1 MDSQTPVSILM
12 PLKNG
17 IEFLPAAMSTIL
29 ENARPFDEILLIDDN
44 SIDGSLKFCEKW
56 ASQDSRVNLISN
68 PGTGLVSALNVGLG
82 TSTHS
87 LIARFDVDDTYS
99 ATRISSQVSKLSSVD
114 VAIFSDYN
122 FVDSHGEFLGNFPSP
137 VFPHAVSVSLINN
150 RRTAHPSVIFRREA
164 VVEVGGY
171 REEDYLVEDLSLW
184 LRLSRIGNLVSVP
197 ETLLNYRISP
207 SGVSSRNRKRMVSQK
222 NLLLRTIGINS
233 PDIRK
238 SIDCLQETLKANELL
253 ENPGRRSLLHLME
266 LKACLRQSQIEHA
279 QKADSFIIAKNL
291 TRPSFLRISAGL
303 IYEKIQ
309 RGQAKKGGEG

>member
-1 MDSQTPVSILM
+1 M

-29 ENARPFDEILLIDDN
+29 ENARSFDEILLIDDN

-56 ASQDSRVNLISN
+56 ASEDSRVNLISN
-68 PGTGLVSALNVGLG
+68 PGTGLVSALNVGLDAA
-82 TSTHS
+82 THS

-99 ATRISSQVSKLSSVD
+99 ATRIASQVSKLKSAD
-114 VAIFSDYN
+114 VAIFADYN
-122 FVDSHGEFLGNFPSP
+122 FVGSHGEFLGNFPSP

-164 VVEVGGY
+164 VIEVGGY

-197 ETLLNYRISP
+197 ETLLNYRVNP

-233 PDIRK
+233 SDIRK
-238 SIDCLQETLKANELL
+238 SIDCLQETINANELL
-253 ENPGRRSLLHLME
+253 EYSRRRTILHLME
-266 LKACLRQSQIEHA
+266 LKACLQRSENTHS
-279 QKADSFIIAKNL
+279 QKANLFTVTKNL
-291 TRPSFLRISAGL
+291 ARPSFLKISAGL

-309 RGQAKKGGEG
+309 RDQAKKGAER